1 MKRYALLF
9 ILFIFLAIPPISYSQ
24 GLFDNIF
31 RDEEREKLLEDSI
44 SVMRSDILFA
54 IDLIEYLEFQKDSLQ
69 RLYELEKKNIK
80 IRTVTQEVTKIVKDT
95 VTVTQGGFDVNK
107 IYTIP
112 FDNTERYVGSVF
124 NIKGVTS
131 FKWDFLNNQPLPPTT
146 TINDF
151 QLRLNVRTRLKPI
164 QTGIEVQSIP
174 LSPNIMITDNV
185 DNVIDESNYLKKIP
199 SKISIGI
206 IGGYGFTHQGANPF
220 IGVGVNYSLLEAG
233 DAIRR
238 LKGKT
243 PRNKKQ

>member
-1 MKRYALLF
+1 MKRYLL
-9 ILFIFLAIPPISYSQ
+9 LLVMLIPLIGCDSQ
-24 GLFDNIF
+24 RVKDLF
-31 RDEEREKLLEDSI
+31 RDEEREQELEDSI
-44 SVMRSDILFA
+44 SVILEDMEYA
-54 IDLIEYLEFQKDSLQ
+54 IELIQYLEFQKDSLQ
-69 RLYELEKKNIK
+69 NLYELEKKNIK
-80 IRTVTQEVTKIVKDT
+80 VKTVTQEVTKIVKDT
-95 VTVTQGGFDVNK
+95 VRITQGGFNIDN
-107 IYTIP
+107 IYTIE

-131 FKWDFLNNQPLPPTT
+131 FKWDFLNNQPLPATT
-146 TINDF
+146 TVDDF

-164 QTGIEVQSIP
+164 STGIEVQSIP

-185 DNVIDESNYLKKIP
+185 DNVIDESNYLQKIP

-220 IGVGVNYSLLEAG
+220 VGLGVNYSLLEAG

-243 PRNKKQ
+243 PRNKKK